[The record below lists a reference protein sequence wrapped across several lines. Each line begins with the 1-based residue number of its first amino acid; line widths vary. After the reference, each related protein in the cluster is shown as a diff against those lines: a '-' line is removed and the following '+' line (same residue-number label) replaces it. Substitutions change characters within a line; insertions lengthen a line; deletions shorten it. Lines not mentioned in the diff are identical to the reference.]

1 MTIEIHAMGDYWE
14 PGLDER
20 TELGEVVHRAK
31 DLGDPVA
38 ARELAERFAH
48 FVDTVA
54 PIDATIVPIPASPD
68 RPTVLLEMVAGDR
81 MQRVVERRNV
91 TARLRDVEPA
101 DRAAVAQAGGYV
113 ITAECA
119 GMNVVVL
126 DDVVLTGTTVRHVG
140 ELLDAAGA
148 ASVVGVA
155 LARTRRR

>member
-1 MTIEIHAMGDYWE
+1 
-14 PGLDER
+14 
-20 TELGEVVHRAK
+20 
-31 DLGDPVA
+31 
-38 ARELAERFAH
+38 
-48 FVDTVA
+48 
-54 PIDATIVPIPASPD
+54 
-68 RPTVLLEMVAGDR
+68 MVAGDR

-140 ELLDAAGA
+140 ELLAAAGA
-148 ASVVGVA
+148 ASVVGVV